1 MAKEVLAAELASR
14 PEFTSDLGG
23 AAGDALP
30 AELKRRN
37 LKGFDVTL
45 KLVSLTHEPKPP
57 RPGGRLKQLAVG
69 AKVSVFGTTIPEAK
83 LAFGGDGEAMV
94 EAEIVE
100 RRIAE
105 ETTTPRSGR
114 AGAGG
119 SAGGRS
125 GGGQAGPDPVQAL
138 QREQTAEKARAPS
151 RTEPGGPL
159 GQFPGIIPSTM
170 SMTGSFPSIRSA
182 VTRPGAVRQAH
193 RCQLGPRC
201 SWRWPWRLACRKSVP
216 ETSPTAAQA
225 LPALEVTAEG
235 KWLYTYAD
243 DAGRFVTTDDGSKV
257 PGRARRLVRVLDPGQ
272 AGRPR
277 GRI

>member
-1 MAKEVLAAELASR
+1 MISIFRLAAPTCVLFGLMAGAGDAGAVKPAAKPKFYFAVGEVKAEVPVDEATHVMAKEVLASELASR

-105 ETTTPRSGR
+105 ETR
-114 AGAGG
+114 ALD
-119 SAGGRS
+119 R
-125 GGGQAGPDPVQAL
+125 DVLVQ
-138 QREQTAEKARAPS
+138 
-151 RTEPGGPL
+151 
-159 GQFPGIIPSTM
+159 
-170 SMTGSFPSIRSA
+170 
-182 VTRPGAVRQAH
+182 AVRQAVD
-193 RCQLGPRC
+193 QAVGKLGQTPSKPYNESKPRKK
-201 SWRWPWRLACRKSVP
+201 P
-216 ETSPTAAQA
+216 AAK
-225 LPALEVTAEG
+225 PN
-235 KWLYTYAD
+235 
-243 DAGRFVTTDDGSKV
+243 
-257 PGRARRLVRVLDPGQ
+257 
-272 AGRPR
+272 
-277 GRI
+277 